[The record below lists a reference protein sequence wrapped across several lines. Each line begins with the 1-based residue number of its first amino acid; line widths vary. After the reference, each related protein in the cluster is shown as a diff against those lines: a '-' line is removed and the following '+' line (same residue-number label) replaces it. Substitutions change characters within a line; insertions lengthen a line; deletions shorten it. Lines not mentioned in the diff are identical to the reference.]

1 MKNKHVKQMML
12 DTGSLDIEKLIRI
25 YLENSYKSL
34 LKRKCK
40 FNLETQK
47 RIQQATHNVMNGAI
61 KRGWITFPKFEYDI
75 EKVDDRKYTLNI
87 YSNTGFDNLRN
98 DTPFKGFEEE

>member
-25 YLENSYKSL
+25 YLENNYKSL
-34 LKRKCK
+34 LKKKCK
-40 FNLETQK
+40 FDSASQK
-47 RIQQATHNVMNGAI
+47 HIQQATHNVMEGAI

-75 EKVDDRKYTLNI
+75 EKVDDRVYTLNI
-87 YSNTGFDNLRN
+87 FTNSEFDNLRDDN
-98 DTPFKGFEEE
+98 PFKGF